1 MSALNATLNP
11 SAWSAYGVT
20 LNSRLLLGTAGYPS
34 PQALHEAI
42 VASGTEVVTVGL
54 RRVHAGEGG
63 GDNGHIAAIRS
74 ALREQ
79 GARLLPNTAGCRTA
93 REAVELSHMARELYD
108 TAWIKLEVV
117 GDEQTLQ
124 PDPWELVLAAE
135 ELVREGFQ
143 VFPYCTDD
151 LVTCQRLLDVGC
163 EVLLYTQETRR
174 TLVSACFR
182 AGASGIVGKNDEL
195 EELVEAIRCLQ
206 AGEPYLSSDWAAALD
221 DDQARIPNLTPREA
235 DALRLYATG
244 LPLKSVARRM
254 EVGEQTAREYL
265 LRARKKYT
273 EVGRPADTRTDLYI
287 RAIEDGVLPSP
298 GDAP

>member
-1 MSALNATLNP
+1 MPQLRLVIVDDHPAILRGVAASLREYFRDAGITTCATAQEAAELAPRPEIALLDLQLADDSVPAEN
-11 SAWSAYGVT
+11 V
-20 LNSRLLLGTAGYPS
+20 RLL
-34 PQALHEAI
+34 H
-42 VASGTEVVTVGL
+42 
-54 RRVHAGEGG
+54 
-63 GDNGHIAAIRS
+63 
-74 ALREQ
+74 
-79 GARLLPNTAGCRTA
+79 
-93 REAVELSHMARELYD
+93 
-108 TAWIKLEVV
+108 
-117 GDEQTLQ
+117 
-124 PDPWELVLAAE
+124 
-135 ELVREGFQ
+135 
-143 VFPYCTDD
+143 
-151 LVTCQRLLDVGC
+151 DVGC

-174 TLVSACFR
+174 TLGSACFR

-195 EELVEAIRCLQ
+195 EELVEALRCLQ

-287 RAIEDGVLPSP
+287 RAVEDGRLPGP
-298 GDAP
+298 EPL